1 MDEKLRR
8 QEGDVVDAVA
18 RASGAGLPADVI
30 ARILVR
36 HARAIS
42 RSEVNALEALGEMR
56 EQWSEDEE

>member
-1 MDEKLRR
+1 M
-8 QEGDVVDAVA
+8 VDAVA